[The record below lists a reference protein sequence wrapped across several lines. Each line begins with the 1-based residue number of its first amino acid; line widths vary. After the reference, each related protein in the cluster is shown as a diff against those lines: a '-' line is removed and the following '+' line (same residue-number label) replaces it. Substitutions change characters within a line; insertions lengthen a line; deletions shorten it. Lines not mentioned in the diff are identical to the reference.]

1 MFSGK
6 EVCTL
11 TCNDGYSYDTE
22 TIIAYDCGPDTMWRW
37 NGLES
42 VSVPACSSMYLFYC
56 IYFLFIIFFQFG
68 FLLNDVLCRFRHKA
82 KTPEMFHLS
91 IVMFYSRNIQ
101 EKDN

>member
-56 IYFLFIIFFQFG
+56 IYFFLSLFLY
-68 FLLNDVLCRFRHKA
+68 LLLIWFSA
-82 KTPEMFHLS
+82 K
-91 IVMFYSRNIQ
+91 
-101 EKDN
+101 

>member
-22 TIIAYDCGPDTMWRW
+22 TIIAYDCGPDTVWKW

-56 IYFLFIIFFQFG
+56 IYLFIYLFTFNLVF
-68 FLLNDVLCRFRHKA
+68 C
-82 KTPEMFHLS
+82 
-91 IVMFYSRNIQ
+91 
-101 EKDN
+101 